1 MSDVSDE
8 KKKVSFRI
16 NLFETSLGGHRPR
29 YLREIICGLKEH
41 LHDCDLRLCIFESHR
56 KDPGYM
62 EFLHPLEDQFCFCR
76 LENRNPQG
84 RFRSE
89 MTRLRLLSDCVRRY
103 PCDRAIIP
111 YGDGLVPLMGM
122 LPRWLI
128 RQLFPENVQFESI
141 VFRPEWAYPTT
152 SRWHRWY
159 HVLRRYG
166 TRRWPGWRLHLSD
179 RNAFNE
185 ANRSPEQFSARISL
199 IPEVFEEWTTLPKD
213 QALAWLLSHGY
224 LKEAPGGIDYFS
236 DIISPPGSLSNRKG
250 VAELIEA
257 FVADRGRKAI
267 LLLWEVVP
275 LEVQQ
280 VLDRRSVSWRG
291 DPRIVVVDRYVNE
304 EAFRALFS
312 VSDLIVLPYQF
323 NLGGVSSIYLLSAIH
338 RKKTLCDDRAWLG
351 WASKTYQHGLAMN
364 STEPSTIA
372 YHLGR
377 ILEGATVTI
386 ASEKVAAE
394 LRSECM
400 TGGFRKCWAV
410 E

>member
-1 MSDVSDE
+1 M
-8 KKKVSFRI
+8 
-16 NLFETSLGGHRPR
+16 
-29 YLREIICGLKEH
+29 
-41 LHDCDLRLCIFESHR
+41 
-56 KDPGYM
+56 
-62 EFLHPLEDQFCFCR
+62 
-76 LENRNPQG
+76 
-84 RFRSE
+84 
-89 MTRLRLLSDCVRRY
+89 
-103 PCDRAIIP
+103 
-111 YGDGLVPLMGM
+111 
-122 LPRWLI
+122 
-128 RQLFPENVQFESI
+128 
-141 VFRPEWAYPTT
+141 
-152 SRWHRWY
+152 
-159 HVLRRYG
+159 
-166 TRRWPGWRLHLSD
+166 
-179 RNAFNE
+179 
-185 ANRSPEQFSARISL
+185 
-199 IPEVFEEWTTLPKD
+199 
-213 QALAWLLSHGY
+213 
-224 LKEAPGGIDYFS
+224 KEAPGGIDYFS

-377 ILEGATVTI
+377 ILEGATVPI